1 MKNQALLPATDEMRE
16 CCSLLS
22 EEMLHWPGVKMYH
35 LFGTCAFY
43 HRKVMFA
50 MLADKRSLDGTHAI
64 SFKAAAAENDA
75 TEENWQS
82 FEVTDRQMLSDALD
96 SLKQAYRASASP
108 AFSLQSAAASAS
120 S

>member
-1 MKNQALLPATDEMRE
+1 MRE

-50 MLADKRSLDGTHAI
+50 MLPDKRSLDGTHAI
-64 SFKAAAAENDA
+64 SFKAAAVENDGSDG
-75 TEENWQS
+75 NWQT
-82 FEVTDRQMLSDALD
+82 FDVTDRHMLSDALD
-96 SLKQAYRASASP
+96 SLKQAYRASTSP

>member
-1 MKNQALLPATDEMRE
+1 MRE

-43 HRKVMFA
+43 HRKEMFA
-50 MLADKRSLDGTHAI
+50 MLPDKRSLDGDRAI
-64 SFKAAAAENDA
+64 SFKTAITENDNA
-75 TEENWQS
+75 EESWHT
-82 FEVTDRQMLSDALD
+82 FELTDARMVGDALD
-96 SLKQAYRASASP
+96 SLKKAYRPSRSQTIDRQP
-108 AFSLQSAAASAS
+108 AEVS